1 MRDCEALWGTM
12 QDGGFGIAVSGKKR
26 RFLPAWMEEFKRLK
40 EENEKMYCDICK
52 MTGKKNPFT
61 TTGCNNYQKSAL
73 ERHQNSKDH
82 VTSISDLKLRK
93 SFQVTVANAKKN
105 IENETQEITRR
116 HIVQLRTVY
125 VMTKNNIAADNFI
138 PIMELQAANG
148 CSDAS
153 AFYKKP
159 EIVSEMES
167 VLAKC
172 IGDNLIKELNDS
184 HTPFIGLDKTRDI
197 SIEKKLA
204 IYARYVNSDMSDMSP
219 LLTLHSWEMRE

>member
-1 MRDCEALWGTM
+1 MRH
-12 QDGGFGIAVSGKKR
+12 SGAQCKMADSELQPAKKKR
-26 RFLPAWMEEFKRLK
+26 RFLPVWMEEFTWLK
-40 EENEKMYCDICK
+40 EENEKMYCDICT
-52 MTGKKNPFT
+52 MTGKKNAFT

-82 VTSISDLKLRK
+82 ITSISDLKLRK

-105 IENETQEITRR
+105 IEFETQEITRR

-125 VMTKNNIAADNFI
+125 VMTKNNSAADNFI

-148 CSDAS
+148 CSDPS
-153 AFYKKP
+153 VFYKKP

-172 IGDNLIKELNDS
+172 VEDNLIKELNDS
-184 HTPFIGLDKTRDI
+184 HTP
-197 SIEKKLA
+197 
-204 IYARYVNSDMSDMSP
+204 
-219 LLTLHSWEMRE
+219 